1 MTAPVH
7 PGGERWIVD
16 GGDGCTTEFDTEAE
30 AVAYADACI
39 QDWCDEG
46 WMEEVDNIFV
56 ARLTHRSQRQVVA
69 VQGEVSD
76 EEWERV
82 THGGSGYSEWW
93 EYTIE
98 PVGSTPQAPTVDE
111 PDLGPW
117 CCYADEVGVYADG
130 VCTAD
135 DPRHAPTHCG
145 YDNVRRGLVPAPTV
159 DSVPD
164 AVKLLADL
172 ANDGGTESIP
182 SVDVCGFCWDSE
194 CDGIGC
200 IANLDP
206 DCADDHPKIER
217 LHALLRAGHALR
229 AAAGVSGE

>member
-1 MTAPVH
+1 MTGDRQNEPTAPVH

-98 PVGSTPQAPTVDE
+98 PVGSTPQAPTVDSVPATPSPVPDSE
-111 PDLGPW
+111 RPATNLLRHLADDVGDHIGDDDRTRILAAADWIDAQPAADQGPDLSE
-117 CCYADEVGVYADG
+117 AAALLEE
-130 VCTAD
+130 
-135 DPRHAPTHCG
+135 
-145 YDNVRRGLVPAPTV
+145 YDQSVHNLTRFGTV
-159 DSVPD
+159 EAQTDH
-164 AVKLLADL
+164 LLASERVAAFARRLLDRE
-172 ANDGGTESIP
+172 GG
-182 SVDVCGFCWDSE
+182 
-194 CDGIGC
+194 
-200 IANLDP
+200 N
-206 DCADDHPKIER
+206 
-217 LHALLRAGHALR
+217 
-229 AAAGVSGE
+229 